1 MTSFTKTRLSGGSSA
16 ALLNE
21 AVDSIDVLGGGQHQ
35 GFSLPV
41 ARAVSLAKLVAFAF
55 RTARSNGVR
64 FERIRSW
71 KHFSRHISCHCPI
84 EQNIVPSWQTH
95 LHALSELVTFFL
107 SLSLLTVSPPPPS
120 VCLSDFLFAL
130 YIWFLLCNV
139 FIYLSSS
146 FFCLISFYV
155 WDGRLILKALSHQNT
170 NVMLSLRPCFI
181 MT

>member
-107 SLSLLTVSPPPPS
+107 SFFAHCFPPPPPLLF
-120 VCLSDFLFAL
+120 VCLT
-130 YIWFLLCNV
+130 
-139 FIYLSSS
+139 
-146 FFCLISFYV
+146 FCLHYIYGSFCVTFSFISHP
-155 WDGRLILKALSHQNT
+155 LS
-170 NVMLSLRPCFI
+170 FA
-181 MT
+181 